1 MLDNPAST
9 SESRSTATLVIE
21 FQPSF
26 GLRWEIV
33 QPSRTVIDANGET
46 KQFPAGPIA
55 FQGVSVGTP
64 PAAPTTST
72 RSESSNVIA
81 APVLVIIGAI
91 VVVFVLM
98 YLVRVARENAQV
110 SLTPGGK
117 RKPRLVNG
125 RRASAWEEAGRRTKV
140 DSPEGTPREPGLG
153 GVRGEGMFD
162 DNDDEDNPDRP
173 MSGDSPRGE
182 R

>member
-1 MLDNPAST
+1 MIDNPT
-9 SESRSTATLVIE
+9 QTATTVTPTKVIT
-21 FQPSF
+21 QTGDGTA
-26 GLRWEIV
+26 GL
-33 QPSRTVIDANGET
+33 
-46 KQFPAGPIA
+46 
-55 FQGVSVGTP
+55 
-64 PAAPTTST
+64 
-72 RSESSNVIA
+72 A

-110 SLTPGGK
+110 SLTPGSK